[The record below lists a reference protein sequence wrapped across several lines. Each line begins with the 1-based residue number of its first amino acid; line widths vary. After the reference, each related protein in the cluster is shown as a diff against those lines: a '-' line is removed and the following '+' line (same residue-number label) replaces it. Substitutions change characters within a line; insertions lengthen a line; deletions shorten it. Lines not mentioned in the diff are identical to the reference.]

1 MIGPGAEMPSGVPV
15 RASLRWRRLAEM
27 VADQIRDRILSG
39 ELTQGE
45 LLPKESELREQYP
58 VNVQSLREA
67 MRILEAE
74 GLVKVRRGNRGGAA
88 VHRPTPGNVAY
99 SLSMVLAMSGT
110 GIGEVGDALNEV
122 EPLCAA
128 LCAERSDR
136 ANEVVPILR
145 RLHEES
151 LACIDD
157 LAATTAKSREFHE
170 AIVRLCGSQPLI
182 VMVGALEALWS
193 SHVTGWANKRAD
205 SRQIPWVERRE
216 ALDVHGQ
223 ILKCIEDGDSATAR
237 ELTVNH
243 LREVQTYPQD
253 PNQVDTPLNPAIARD
268 RLFFD

>member
-1 MIGPGAEMPSGVPV
+1 MPGRNPDMPTGAPI
-15 RASLRWRRLAEM
+15 RGSLRWRRLAEM
-27 VADQIRDRILSG
+27 IADQIRDRILSG
-39 ELTQGE
+39 ELEEGE

-74 GLVKVRRGNRGGAA
+74 GLVKVRRGNRGGAV
-88 VHRPTPGNVAY
+88 VHKPTPGNVAY

-110 GIGEVGDALNEV
+110 RIGEVGDALNEV

-136 ANEVVPILR
+136 NSEVVPILR
-145 RLHEES
+145 TLHEES
-151 LACIDD
+151 IACVED

-170 AIVRLCGSQPLI
+170 AVVSLCGSQPLI

-193 SHVTGWANKRAD
+193 SHVTGWATSRANP
-205 SRQIPWVERRE
+205 RAIPLTERHA

-223 ILKCIEDGDSATAR
+223 ILQCIEDGDSAAAR
-237 ELTVNH
+237 ELTVKH
-243 LREVQTYPQD
+243 LREVQTYPYD
-253 PNQVDTPLNPAIARD
+253 PDRIETPLNPAIARD